1 MKSQR
6 DVAGLTAALER
17 SDDSDAVLFAI
28 ALGELGD
35 SSAVQPLVRRLRRI
49 DLSTPT
55 SDNSNKAAWAV
66 IAEALG
72 QLATPGSPAA
82 DELLKALEHPVGDED
97 LDAMDALATMGDQRA
112 SGPVL
117 RRLRSMDDSTGI
129 LEWQYVI
136 DVLGRLK
143 VPEAV
148 DLLVD
153 ELDSKYLSEEAA
165 TALGRIGDPRAVP
178 ALAALLEQ
186 MPSDPVGEATLEALT
201 KIGTP
206 EATEV
211 VAAWRKRG
219 ITLPPDQT

>member
-35 SSAVQPLVRRLRRI
+35 SSAVEPLLRRLRRI
-49 DLSTPT
+49 DLSTAT
-55 SDNSNKAAWAV
+55 SDPVNKAAWGV

-112 SGPVL
+112 SEPLL
-117 RRLRSMDDSTGI
+117 RRLRSMDDATGI
-129 LEWQYVI
+129 LEWQCVI
-136 DVLGRLK
+136 DALGRLK

-153 ELDSKYLSEEAA
+153 ELDSEYLSEEAA
-165 TALGRIGDPRAVP
+165 TALGRIGDLRAVP
-178 ALAALLEQ
+178 PLVALLAQ
-186 MPSDPVGEATLEALT
+186 TPSEPVREATLDALMA
-201 KIGTP
+201 IGTP
-206 EATEV
+206 EAKEA
-211 VAAWRKRG
+211 VAAWRERG
-219 ITLPPDQT
+219 AALPPDEA